1 MVDAFPL
8 VDNCSHACTGM
19 RSNREAVMND
29 HDRPAT
35 ETTTSSPVWRALGA
49 AGLAVGVLGIAVG
62 LGGLVW
68 LHTSSYSHAASRTDT
83 SLAVSVA
90 GTGVAQEFLHAPA
103 SWPSVPRAEDVF
115 AGQASVPADDV
126 PAPTF

>member
-1 MVDAFPL
+1 
-8 VDNCSHACTGM
+8 
-19 RSNREAVMND
+19 MND

-35 ETTTSSPVWRALGA
+35 ETRTTSPVWRALGA
-49 AGLAVGVLGIAVG
+49 AGLAVGTLGIAVG

-68 LHTSSYSHAASRTDT
+68 LHTSSYSHAASGTD
-83 SLAVSVA
+83 APIVVSVA
-90 GTGVAQEFLHAPA
+90 ETGVSQEFLHAPA

-115 AGQASVPADDV
+115 AGQASVPAEDV